1 MLNKNAYVGG
11 DAYNYIINGTYAAA
25 YFVLAAGFLIS
36 GIVCMAAGF
45 LLIVI
50 DENNKKIRM
59 EDSSEPQEELPPL
72 WLEEYDMGRYQNI
85 VYLREKQWISGSPV
99 MFNKGALLRDTSTG
113 KNVLQ
118 LQFASVDKNNQGSH
132 SKNWLPGLDK
142 KMCGYIGTYF

>member
-1 MLNKNAYVGG
+1 MERFYFVWRQYLLFYLGVMTYKGYDKITNYYNSDYSMLNKNAYVGG

-59 EDSSEPQEELPPL
+59 EGSSEPQEELPPL
-72 WLEEYDMGRYQNI
+72 
-85 VYLREKQWISGSPV
+85 
-99 MFNKGALLRDTSTG
+99 
-113 KNVLQ
+113 
-118 LQFASVDKNNQGSH
+118 
-132 SKNWLPGLDK
+132 
-142 KMCGYIGTYF
+142 